1 MASDNNDQPVTGDL
15 EKAPATVKDGAQDED
30 EYPPF
35 AKVVIIMTALYLAM
49 FLVAL
54 DRTILGTAIPMITDD
69 FHSINDVGW
78 YASSY
83 LLTLCAF
90 QLIYGRLY
98 TFYTGK
104 WLLLGTILLFEI
116 GSAVC
121 GSAPNSI
128 AFIMGRAISGL
139 GAAGIFSG
147 CINIMVIT
155 VPLHKR
161 PMYQGIFGSV
171 FGLASICGP
180 LLGGVFT
187 TKVSWRWCFY
197 INLPIGAVVLAI
209 ISTILKTP
217 PKKNE
222 LTLREQFIK
231 LDPIGT
237 IFFLPGIICLLLAL
251 QWGGTT
257 YAWSNWRIPFLFV
270 IAAVLLG
277 IFIFVQFKMGDNA
290 TVPIRI
296 IKQRSIASGVYFS
309 ALVAG
314 TMMVVLYFIPQWFQ
328 AVKGVSAIHSGI
340 STLPIV
346 MALVVAS
353 FMAGFITLKTGYYVS
368 QLIICSVIMSIG
380 AGLLT
385 TLKVDTNHSLWIT
398 YEFLYGLGLGF
409 GMQQA
414 GMAAQAC
421 LPKQDVMTGVALMFF
436 MQGLGG
442 AAFVSVGQVIF
453 TNSLV
458 KKLDSVASISPNIIV
473 HTGATEIRNI
483 VPPQYLEK
491 VLVAYNGA
499 LSDTLKLSLA
509 CAAATIVAG
518 LTMEWKSVKGLKK
531 GGPPAKAEEKA
542 EDLQTDT
549 ATSAPRTP
557 EPLVAEEEKEGVRST
572 AEESSKAQQ

>member
-1 MASDNNDQPVTGDL
+1 
-15 EKAPATVKDGAQDED
+15 
-30 EYPPF
+30 
-35 AKVVIIMTALYLAM
+35 
-49 FLVAL
+49 
-54 DRTILGTAIPMITDD
+54 
-69 FHSINDVGW
+69 
-78 YASSY
+78 
-83 LLTLCAF
+83 
-90 QLIYGRLY
+90 
-98 TFYTGK
+98 
-104 WLLLGTILLFEI
+104 
-116 GSAVC
+116 
-121 GSAPNSI
+121 
-128 AFIMGRAISGL
+128 
-139 GAAGIFSG
+139 
-147 CINIMVIT
+147 
-155 VPLHKR
+155 
-161 PMYQGIFGSV
+161 
-171 FGLASICGP
+171 
-180 LLGGVFT
+180 
-187 TKVSWRWCFY
+187 
-197 INLPIGAVVLAI
+197 
-209 ISTILKTP
+209 
-217 PKKNE
+217 
-222 LTLREQFIK
+222 
-231 LDPIGT
+231 
-237 IFFLPGIICLLLAL
+237 
-251 QWGGTT
+251 
-257 YAWSNWRIPFLFV
+257 
-270 IAAVLLG
+270 
-277 IFIFVQFKMGDNA
+277 
-290 TVPIRI
+290 
-296 IKQRSIASGVYFS
+296 
-309 ALVAG
+309 
-314 TMMVVLYFIPQWFQ
+314 
-328 AVKGVSAIHSGI
+328 
-340 STLPIV
+340 
-346 MALVVAS
+346 
-353 FMAGFITLKTGYYVS
+353 VS

-458 KKLDSVASISPNIIV
+458 KKLDSVASISPYVIV